1 MNRAYLRA
9 RKGKILPAGA
19 LRGQPG
25 KLVSIAFHL
34 STNSPIGR
42 AGMKLHLA
50 NISGRNIFTGYGDDH
65 VLVNGARHDRSL
77 VVLPDRLLDW
87 APVSFD
93 TLSEADFAPLV
104 DLGLEMLLLGT
115 GARLRFPH
123 PRVTAALIAARTGVE
138 VMDLQ
143 AACRTFNILVA
154 EERRVGAA
162 LLFR

>member
-19 LRGQPG
+19 LWGHPG
-25 KLVSIAFHL
+25 KRVSTACHL
-34 STNSPIGR
+34 SAISPIGR

-50 NISGRNIFTGYGDDH
+50 NTSGRNIVTGYGDDH

-87 APVSFD
+87 SPVSFD
-93 TLSEADFAPLV
+93 MLSEADFAPLAE
-104 DLGLEMLLLGT
+104 LGLEMLLLGT

-123 PRVTAALIAARTGVE
+123 PRFTAALIAGRTGVE